1 MKTPRWYQL
10 EARDAALRCLFATPE
25 DFLILMPTGTGKS
38 YCIADLITYV
48 VRQWPTTRVLKLTHV
63 KELIQQ
69 NAATLLEMWPEAPL
83 GIVSAGLNKKQA
95 TAQIVYGGV
104 DTVIN
109 KLAEMGRRD
118 LIIVDEAHRMSVK
131 EEATYGT
138 LLKHFKALNPNI
150 RVVGYT
156 ATGYR
161 QGQGLLTQ
169 PYNDPKTGGTVPPLF
184 THVAYDLTS
193 MAMFN
198 RLVTEGW
205 LAPLIPR
212 TTEMQIDVT
221 VLHTR
226 AGEYVQKEVER
237 QINTSAKVAACVD
250 EIVNFGQDRRAWLV
264 FAHGLAN
271 AKLVADELILRGIE
285 TVVITA
291 TTPADERADA
301 LARIKT
307 GDLRCIVNND
317 VLTTGF
323 DCPMLDLIAVLRATR
338 STSLWVQILGRG
350 TRPHPGKQN
359 CLVLDFAGNTARL
372 GPIND
377 PVLPQPRGKGKAAG
391 VAPVKVCNNC
401 GVYNHASAR
410 ECVQCATVF
419 TERDKLTKIA
429 STNELI
435 RVEEPVIKEITVLNV
450 VYKTFES
457 TYTAKLVLQV
467 IYGTVAGRFI
477 EYVTFDG
484 SKKGAT
490 WWQQRSSAEVPA
502 TAAEAR
508 ARNNELQRPAK
519 IAVWMNNP
527 KRTKPEIIN
536 YVFS

>member
-1 MKTPRWYQL
+1 
-10 EARDAALRCLFATPE
+10 
-25 DFLILMPTGTGKS
+25 
-38 YCIADLITYV
+38 
-48 VRQWPTTRVLKLTHV
+48 
-63 KELIQQ
+63 
-69 NAATLLEMWPEAPL
+69 
-83 GIVSAGLNKKQA
+83 
-95 TAQIVYGGV
+95 
-104 DTVIN
+104 
-109 KLAEMGRRD
+109 
-118 LIIVDEAHRMSVK
+118 
-131 EEATYGT
+131 
-138 LLKHFKALNPNI
+138 
-150 RVVGYT
+150 
-156 ATGYR
+156 
-161 QGQGLLTQ
+161 
-169 PYNDPKTGGTVPPLF
+169 
-184 THVAYDLTS
+184 
-193 MAMFN
+193 
-198 RLVTEGW
+198 
-205 LAPLIPR
+205 
-212 TTEMQIDVT
+212 
-221 VLHTR
+221 
-226 AGEYVQKEVER
+226 
-237 QINTSAKVAACVD
+237 
-250 EIVNFGQDRRAWLV
+250 
-264 FAHGLAN
+264 
-271 AKLVADELILRGIE
+271 
-285 TVVITA
+285 
-291 TTPADERADA
+291 
-301 LARIKT
+301 
-307 GDLRCIVNND
+307 
-317 VLTTGF
+317 
-323 DCPMLDLIAVLRATR
+323 
-338 STSLWVQILGRG
+338 
-350 TRPHPGKQN
+350 
-359 CLVLDFAGNTARL
+359 LDFAGNTARL

-484 SKKGAT
+484 AKKGAT